1 MIAVLQPPRFAMS
14 TRAVGSR
21 SGHRGMARA
30 TIHICQFDTCDEDAE
45 VAAVGELQ
53 LCPLHRSLV
62 AALGLDPSAR
72 K

>member
-1 MIAVLQPPRFAMS
+1 
-14 TRAVGSR
+14 
-21 SGHRGMARA
+21 MARA